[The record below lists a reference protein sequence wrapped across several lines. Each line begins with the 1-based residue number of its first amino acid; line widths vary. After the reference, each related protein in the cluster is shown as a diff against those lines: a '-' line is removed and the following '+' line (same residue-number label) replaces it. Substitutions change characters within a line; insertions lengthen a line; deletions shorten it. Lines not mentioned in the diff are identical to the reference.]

1 MPKPTLRDQLNKLPT
16 YLHLSDIQG
25 LSQLATQ
32 GVLGVT
38 GLAESV
44 QGNVYKTV
52 AAPFGLLGSRFVDA
66 SPGASGVKAGGI
78 TSFVYG
84 SVKGITRLAGGA
96 VNSALAKA
104 VPMATQR
111 FGKPASSPQREA
123 VLSAINGVLGDQ
135 LRATANPLTVTMAFR
150 HQGQPLQLEK
160 AALAQQF
167 SNATGKLLVVLHG
180 LCMNDLQW
188 TCTGKDGV
196 TFNHADMLAKELAYT
211 PIYLHYNTGLHTST
225 NGQELAGLLE
235 QLVNAWPQPVE
246 DLSLLAHSMGGLVS
260 RSACHAA
267 EQAGMAWR
275 SKLKN
280 IVFLGTPHHGAPL
293 ERIGNWIDITLGS
306 NRVTKP
312 FAAIGQIRSS
322 GITDLRYGH
331 VLESSWKVNG
341 LDIDRFVRSPDS
353 REPLLLPA
361 GVNCYSVAATT
372 SIQPG
377 GVKDA
382 WTGDGLVP
390 LRSALGQHDDAPHCL
405 NFAPENQWTACGVNH
420 MALLKTPAVTAQLLR
435 WLA

>member
-1 MPKPTLRDQLNKLPT
+1 
-16 YLHLSDIQG
+16 
-25 LSQLATQ
+25 
-32 GVLGVT
+32 
-38 GLAESV
+38 
-44 QGNVYKTV
+44 
-52 AAPFGLLGSRFVDA
+52 
-66 SPGASGVKAGGI
+66 
-78 TSFVYG
+78 
-84 SVKGITRLAGGA
+84 
-96 VNSALAKA
+96 
-104 VPMATQR
+104 
-111 FGKPASSPQREA
+111 
-123 VLSAINGVLGDQ
+123 
-135 LRATANPLTVTMAFR
+135 
-150 HQGQPLQLEK
+150 
-160 AALAQQF
+160 
-167 SNATGKLLVVLHG
+167 
-180 LCMNDLQW
+180 
-188 TCTGKDGV
+188 
-196 TFNHADMLAKELAYT
+196 
-211 PIYLHYNTGLHTST
+211 
-225 NGQELAGLLE
+225 
-235 QLVNAWPQPVE
+235 
-246 DLSLLAHSMGGLVS
+246 
-260 RSACHAA
+260 
-267 EQAGMAWR
+267 MAWR

-390 LRSALGQHDDAPHCL
+390 LRSALGQHDEAPHCL